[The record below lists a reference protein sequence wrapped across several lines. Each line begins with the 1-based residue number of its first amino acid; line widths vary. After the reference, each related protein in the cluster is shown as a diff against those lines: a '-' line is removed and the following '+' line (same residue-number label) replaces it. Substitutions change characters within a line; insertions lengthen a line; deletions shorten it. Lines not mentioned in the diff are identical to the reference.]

1 MRPHAQPRL
10 PVLAAVALL
19 GTLAS
24 IGVAAAVVLIDPL
37 WSTLFPGAKALTED
51 SIGASEKAQPF
62 VRDALAGLARL
73 LDGTVADVE
82 PSRLGM
88 LGAAAVVL
96 VLLAIVSGAAEWGHV
111 MLSRWVAFRIV
122 IDLRVRI
129 VRHLMSLSM
138 RYHGRRSFGDVIS
151 RVGQDVQN
159 TLFALDVALKD
170 LVQQPAQALAF
181 LVVAIANAP
190 SGLNWAVVPVLVIV
204 ALPVAILGK
213 RVRKRSKTSLT
224 ELGATVQ
231 VLSQMFIGVRTVK
244 AFRAEQREIE
254 AYERQNERYLSS
266 SMRMVRAIASTKG
279 FTAFFSLAGFAL
291 ILMALGF
298 ALDGLEQ
305 DDMASLAIFVVALSQ
320 FYTQMRRVTNTLTRV
335 QESMGASQRLEEIL
349 AEVPD
354 LVERPG
360 AAQKVDLGGGVRI
373 DDVTFFYAAEEAP
386 ALSNVSLELR
396 VGETLALVG
405 PSGAGKST
413 LMDLVARFVD
423 PSSGRI
429 MVGGVDLRDVSLDA
443 WTRSYAM
450 VDQAPFLFHTTIREN
465 LRYAKPDATDAQIEA
480 AARAA
485 HIHDFVLSL
494 PQGYDTDVEDGGAR
508 LSGGQRQRLAIARAL
523 LKGAPLLL
531 LDEATSALDSLS
543 ERAVQEALEKL
554 MAGRTSLVIAHR
566 LSTIRNATRI
576 AVLEAGRVV
585 ELGSHAELLAKG
597 GAYARLHAL
606 QNSHV

>member
-1 MRPHAQPRL
+1 VRPHAQPRL